1 MKTLFLLFVFI
12 SASSYS
18 LGHSGGLDTNG
29 GHIDRGTGLY
39 HCHSDECSV
48 TTGSL
53 EDLKYIRDDWRHW
66 VDTDGDCQDTRA
78 EILTAHSQVDV
89 EFRAIDN
96 CVVESGEW
104 LGPYSGEIFRSARDI
119 DIDHVIPLN
128 YASQNG
134 GFSWSLQKK
143 EAFANDPLNLLA
155 VSSTENRKK
164 GAKGPAK
171 YLPTGIYECPYVKRW
186 LAIAAKYELTL
197 AFDDLEKITEILKGC
212 E

>member
-1 MKTLFLLFVFI
+1 MKTLILLLI
-12 SASSYS
+12 LS
-18 LGHSGGLDTNG
+18 LAPKSFGHSGGLDGNG
-29 GHIDRGTGLY
+29 GHLDRSTGLY
-39 HCHSDECSV
+39 HCHKDYCSE
-48 TTGSL
+48 TIGELEGST
-53 EDLKYIRDDWRHW
+53 YSRDDWRHW
-66 VDTDGDCQDTRA
+66 SDFDADCQDSRA
-78 EILTAHSQVDV
+78 EILIATSRV
-89 EFRAIDN
+89 EVKFRAIDN

-104 LGPYSGEIFRSARDI
+104 AGPYSGEIFRSARDI

-197 AFDDLEKITEILKGC
+197 AFDDLEKITDILKGC